1 MICDQL
7 AELKERA
14 LILATGSNISETL
27 AIRWI
32 IEDVQERLE
41 LLPNALGIDDFP
53 VKHQFADGTYMRQVF
68 LPAGSLI
75 VGRTHKQ
82 HHFALLTAGDVSIFS
97 EQEVCRRQACSVW
110 QSPAGTK
117 RIVYAHEDSLFCTL
131 HGTHER
137 DLAKLF
143 EVLTVK
149 NPADLVPAL
158 EAA

>member
-7 AELKERA
+7 AELQERA
-14 LILATGSNISETL
+14 LILATGSNISEKL
-27 AIRWI
+27 AIRRI
-32 IEDVQERLE
+32 IEDVQAHMEK
-41 LLPNALGIDDFP
+41 LPDALWFDDFP
-53 VKHQFADGTYMRQVF
+53 LKHQFGDGTYIRQVF
-68 LPAGSLI
+68 LPAGSLV

-82 HHFALLTAGDVSIFS
+82 NHFALLTAGDVSIFS

-131 HGTHER
+131 HGTHTR
-137 DLAKLF
+137 DPSLLF
-143 EVLTVK
+143 EELTVK
-149 NPADLVPAL
+149 NPADLVPVL